1 MDRAPR
7 SGTQSSTVEGLIA
20 AMAVVAILYFG
31 RAVFVPLALAIL
43 LSFVLNPAAMLL
55 RRLWFGRV
63 ASALTVILLAA
74 CLVLGLGAVVTQ
86 QISGLATSLPRYED
100 ALSQKI
106 KGLESA
112 GWLSRV
118 FGPASETLQ
127 HLGREIQQGREAKP
141 GRRPPPPAPASPCP
155 SRSASPNGS
164 AGAGID
170 RSWKRCP
177 SRFPPPPSWPC
188 FWCSSCCSGMICA
201 TG

>member
-74 CLVLGLGAVVTQ
+74 CLMLGLGAVVTQ
-86 QISGLATSLPRYED
+86 QVSGLASSLPRYED

-106 KGLESA
+106 KGLERA
-112 GWLSRV
+112 VALARVRPGQRNVAASR
-118 FGPASETLQ
+118 P
-127 HLGREIQQGREAKP
+127 RNRKGREAAN
-141 GRRPPPPAPASPCP
+141 GQAAPPAGATSLCL

-164 AGAGID
+164 AGAGSFD
-170 RSWKRCP
+170 HGDALRTAFHR
-177 SRFPPPPSWPC
+177 RHRGRV
-188 FWCSSCCSGMICA
+188 SGLHHA
-201 TG
+201 AAG